1 MMIEM
6 PIADTAV
13 RGMRATGIGATSIG
27 ATVTPITS
35 ATADRMG
42 RARTHPRRFPWGLLR
57 LAICVGNAAV
67 WISAC
72 EALDAGIAATVF
84 AGFIGFATVA
94 MVFGITM
101 GAENAGESK

>member
-1 MMIEM
+1 MIEM

-13 RGMRATGIGATSIG
+13 RAMRATGIVSTGIG
-27 ATVTPITS
+27 ATVTPIT
-35 ATADRMG
+35 AAGRMR

-57 LAICVGNAAV
+57 LAVCVGNAAV
-67 WISAC
+67 WVSAC
-72 EALDAGIAATVF
+72 EALDAGVAATVF

-101 GAENAGESK
+101 GPEISDEPK